1 VRRHPQV
8 ASFGDKSTAAV
19 ASLGDKS
26 TAAVVAVFVVI
37 ATLLVTAASC
47 SDDSDDVGLGTA
59 GRADV
64 TEVVDAPATVTARAV
79 ATLSAPAEGTLGMLM
94 VEPGATVAPGQVLA
108 VIDSPKAQ
116 QQLSTAAEA
125 LDALK
130 SGGAA
135 GSNRFVAEGGDGDG
149 VKDLSAAQGRTDQ
162 AAAAAFAQAREA
174 ANKITDPVTR
184 TALLAQ
190 VDAAE
195 AAYKEA
201 SSSARALIGSV
212 QRGLASVGQAMNAL
226 TAAQRIQA
234 RAAYDLAKS
243 TVDALTLRAP
253 VAGVVQLGGPATTAG
268 PSLTD
273 LLGGNAAALGAAAGA
288 GAVPDSTA
296 SGPGIDPA
304 PAVGTRVTAG
314 TTILTVVDLTEP
326 GLLAEV
332 DETDILLV
340 ATGVK
345 ATVELDAAPGARYEA
360 TVRSVDLLPSASA
373 QGGVSYRARLALAA
387 GTFPDG
393 RAAPAP
399 RPGMSAVAHLSVR
412 SASSA
417 VVVPAASVFNADG
430 RDQIWIVRNGKAERT
445 PVTVGVAGTDLVQI
459 TNGVNEGDRIVVR
472 GADQV
477 RAGQKL

>member
-1 VRRHPQV
+1 MAAFLVI
-8 ASFGDKSTAAV
+8 AAV
-19 ASLGDKS
+19 
-26 TAAVVAVFVVI
+26 
-37 ATLLVTAASC
+37 LVTAASC

-79 ATLSAPAEGTLGMLM
+79 ATLSSPAEGTLGLLA

-116 QQLSTAAEA
+116 QQLATAEEA
-125 LDALK
+125 LNAL
-130 SGGAA
+130 SRGGSSV
-135 GSNRFVAEGGDGDG
+135 GG

-174 ANKITDPVTR
+174 ANKITDPGTR
-184 TALLAQ
+184 TALLTQ

-195 AAYKEA
+195 AAYKE
-201 SSSARALIGSV
+201 SSASARALITSV
-212 QRGLASVGQAMNAL
+212 QRGLASVSQAMNAL
-226 TAAQRIQA
+226 TAAQRTQA
-234 RAAYDLAKS
+234 KAAYDLAKS

-268 PSLTD
+268 PSITD
-273 LLGGNAAALGAAAGA
+273 LLGGNAAALGAAGAAAGA
-288 GAVPDSTA
+288 APQAAAT
-296 SGPGIDPA
+296 GPGIDPA
-304 PAVGTRVTAG
+304 PAVGTRVSAG
-314 TTILTVVDLTEP
+314 TTILTVVDLTGP

-332 DETDILLV
+332 DETDVLLV
-340 ATGVK
+340 TPGIK

-373 QGGVSYRARLALAA
+373 QGGVSYRARLALGA
-387 GTFPDG
+387 GTFADG

-399 RPGMSAVAHLSVR
+399 RPGMSAVSHLSVR
-412 SASSA
+412 SADDV

-430 RDQIWIVRNGKAERT
+430 RDQVWVVRNGKAERM

-459 TNGVNEGDRIVVR
+459 TDGVNEGDRVVVR

>member
-1 VRRHPQV
+1 LP
-8 ASFGDKSTAAV
+8 
-19 ASLGDKS
+19 
-26 TAAVVAVFVVI
+26 VVAAFAVI
-37 ATLLVTAASC
+37 AAILLTAASC
-47 SDDSDDVGLGTA
+47 SDDSDDVGLGNA

-64 TEVVDAPATVTARAV
+64 SEVVDAPATVTARAV
-79 ATLSAPAEGTLGMLM
+79 ATLSSPAEGTVGLLA

-116 QQLSTAAEA
+116 QQLATAAEA
-125 LDALK
+125 LEALNR
-130 SGGAA
+130 GGA
-135 GSNRFVAEGGDGDG
+135 SVGGTR
-149 VKDLSAAQGRTDQ
+149 DLSAAQGRTDQ

-174 ANKITDPVTR
+174 ANRITEPGTR

-195 AAYKEA
+195 AAYREA
-201 SSSARALIGSV
+201 SGSARALIASV

-226 TAAQRIQA
+226 TAAQRTQA
-234 RAAYDLAKS
+234 KAAYDLAKS

-268 PSLTD
+268 PSITD
-273 LLGGNAAALGAAAGA
+273 LLGGNAAALGAAAAA
-288 GAVPDSTA
+288 GAVPQQGTA

-304 PAVGTRVTAG
+304 PIVGTRVSAG

-340 ATGVK
+340 SAGVK

-360 TVRSVDLLPSASA
+360 TVRSVDLLPSATA
-373 QGGVSYRARLALAA
+373 QGGVSYRARLALGP
-387 GTFPDG
+387 GTFADG

-412 SASSA
+412 SASDA
-417 VVVPAASVFNADG
+417 VVVPAAAVFNADG
-430 RDQIWIVRNGKAERT
+430 RDQVWVVRGGRAERT
-445 PVTVGVAGTDLVQI
+445 PVTVGVSGTDLVQI
-459 TNGVNEGDRIVVR
+459 TDGVSEGDRIVVR

-477 RAGQKL
+477 TAGQELEE

>member
-1 VRRHPQV
+1 MSGATIRSVRRPP
-8 ASFGDKSTAAV
+8 S
-19 ASLGDKS
+19 
-26 TAAVVAVFVVI
+26 VVAATAVI
-37 ATLLVTAASC
+37 AALLLTAASC
-47 SDDSDDVGLGTA
+47 SDDSDDVGLGSA

-79 ATLSAPAEGTLGMLM
+79 ATLSSPAEGTLGMLM
-94 VEPGATVAPGQVLA
+94 VEPGATVAAGQALA

-116 QQLSTAAEA
+116 QQLAAAAEA

-135 GSNRFVAEGGDGDG
+135 GGG

-174 ANKITDPVTR
+174 ANKITDPGTR
-184 TALLAQ
+184 TALLTQ

-195 AAYKEA
+195 AAYRES
-201 SSSARALIGSV
+201 SSSARALIASV
-212 QRGLASVGQAMNAL
+212 QRGLASIGQAMNAL

-234 RAAYDLAKS
+234 KAAYDLAKS
-243 TVDALTLRAP
+243 TVDALTLRSP

-268 PSLTD
+268 PSITD
-273 LLGGNAAALGAAAGA
+273 LLGGNAAALGAAASGA
-288 GAVPDSTA
+288 IPQQPAAG
-296 SGPGIDPA
+296 GPGIDPA
-304 PAVGTRVTAG
+304 PAVGTRVSAG
-314 TTILTVVDLTEP
+314 TTILTVIDLTEP

-332 DETDILLV
+332 DETDVLLV
-340 ATGVK
+340 NAGIR

-373 QGGVSYRARLALAA
+373 QGGVSYRARVALGP
-387 GTFPDG
+387 GTFADG
-393 RAAPAP
+393 KPAPAP

-412 SASSA
+412 SASAA
-417 VVVPAASVFNADG
+417 VVVPAAAVFNADG
-430 RDQIWIVRNGKAERT
+430 RDQVWVVRGGKAERM
-445 PVTVGVAGTDLVQI
+445 PVTVGVSGTDVVQI
-459 TNGVNEGDRIVVR
+459 TDGVSEGDRIVVR

-477 RAGQKL
+477 RAGQELK

>member
-1 VRRHPQV
+1 MAAFLVI
-8 ASFGDKSTAAV
+8 AAV
-19 ASLGDKS
+19 
-26 TAAVVAVFVVI
+26 
-37 ATLLVTAASC
+37 LVTAASC

-79 ATLSAPAEGTLGMLM
+79 ATLSSPAEGTLGLLA

-116 QQLSTAAEA
+116 QQLATAGEA
-125 LDALK
+125 LDAL
-130 SGGAA
+130 SRGGASV
-135 GSNRFVAEGGDGDG
+135 GNVR
-149 VKDLSAAQGRTDQ
+149 DLSAAQGRTDQ

-174 ANKITDPVTR
+174 ANKITDPGTR
-184 TALLAQ
+184 TAMLTQ

-201 SSSARALIGSV
+201 SSSARALITSV
-212 QRGLASVGQAMNAL
+212 QRGLASVSQAMNAL
-226 TAAQRIQA
+226 TAAQRTQA
-234 RAAYDLAKS
+234 KAAYDLAKS

-268 PSLTD
+268 PSITD
-273 LLGGNAAALGAAAGA
+273 LLGGNAAALGAAGAAAGA
-288 GAVPDSTA
+288 APQSTA

-304 PAVGTRVTAG
+304 PAVGTRVSAG
-314 TTILTVVDLTEP
+314 TTILTVVDLTGP

-332 DETDILLV
+332 DETDVLLV
-340 ATGVK
+340 TPGIK

-360 TVRSVDLLPSASA
+360 TVRSIDLLPSASA
-373 QGGVSYRARLALAA
+373 QGGVSYRARLALGA
-387 GTFPDG
+387 GTFADG

-399 RPGMSAVAHLSVR
+399 RPGMSAVSHLLVR
-412 SASSA
+412 SANGV

-430 RDQIWIVRNGKAERT
+430 RDQVWLVRNGKAERM

-459 TNGVNEGDRIVVR
+459 TEGVNEGDRVVVR

>member
-1 VRRHPQV
+1 MRRPPSVV
-8 ASFGDKSTAAV
+8 AAFLVIAAV
-19 ASLGDKS
+19 
-26 TAAVVAVFVVI
+26 
-37 ATLLVTAASC
+37 LVTAASC

-79 ATLSAPAEGTLGMLM
+79 ATLSSPAEGTLGLLA

-116 QQLSTAAEA
+116 QQLATAEEA
-125 LDALK
+125 LNAL
-130 SGGAA
+130 SRGGSSV
-135 GSNRFVAEGGDGDG
+135 GG

-174 ANKITDPVTR
+174 ANKITDPGTR
-184 TALLAQ
+184 TALLTQ

-195 AAYKEA
+195 AAYKE
-201 SSSARALIGSV
+201 SSASARALITSV
-212 QRGLASVGQAMNAL
+212 QRGLASVSQAMNAL
-226 TAAQRIQA
+226 TAAQRTQA
-234 RAAYDLAKS
+234 KAAYDLAKS

-268 PSLTD
+268 PSITD
-273 LLGGNAAALGAAAGA
+273 LLGGNAAALGAAGAAAGA
-288 GAVPDSTA
+288 APQAAAT
-296 SGPGIDPA
+296 GPGIDPA
-304 PAVGTRVTAG
+304 PAVGTRVSAG
-314 TTILTVVDLTEP
+314 TTILTVVDLTGP

-332 DETDILLV
+332 DETDVLLV
-340 ATGVK
+340 TPGIK

-373 QGGVSYRARLALAA
+373 QGGVSYRARLALGA
-387 GTFPDG
+387 GTFADG

-399 RPGMSAVAHLSVR
+399 RPGMSAVSHLSVR
-412 SASSA
+412 SADDV

-430 RDQIWIVRNGKAERT
+430 RDQVWVVRNGKAERM

-459 TNGVNEGDRIVVR
+459 TDGVNEGDRVVVR